1 MALTLSCVSVDA
13 RLLANKQFMVK
24 SVPKEE
30 FDTLCAI
37 LYVRLWCSLVRFVFF
52 SSF

>member
-1 MALTLSCVSVDA
+1 MSLTNTFVLV
-13 RLLANKQFMVK
+13 LLAMYSANKQFMVK

-37 LYVRLWCSLVRFVFF
+37 LYE
-52 SSF
+52 